1 MSGTRADV
9 SHAQQWGLLFEQ
21 LGLPRI
27 AGSIWGWLLVSS
39 PPAQS
44 QDQLVA
50 VLGVAKG
57 SVSTNARLL
66 ERAGLVD
73 RVVEPGSRSAKYR
86 IRPDAYESLM
96 RDKLEATI
104 KWRRLAEAG
113 IQLAKANPSIR
124 TDRLQ
129 ALRRFYLFT
138 EREQVA
144 AMKRW
149 RSLAQRTGGR
159 S

>member
-9 SHAQQWGLLFEQ
+9 SHARQWGLLFEQ

-27 AGSIWGWLLVSS
+27 AGAIWGWLLVSN

-44 QDQLVA
+44 QEELVA

-66 ERAGLVD
+66 ERSGLVE
-73 RVVEPGSRSAKYR
+73 RVVESGSRSAKYR
-86 IRPDAYESLM
+86 IRADAYESLM
-96 RDKLEATI
+96 RDKLEAAG
-104 KWRRLAEAG
+104 KWRRLADAG
-113 IQLAKANPSIR
+113 IELARTNPSIR

-129 ALRRFYLFT
+129 ALRQFYAFI

-144 AMKRW
+144 MMKRW
-149 RSLAQRTGGR
+149 RNRR
-159 S
+159 